1 MKFIAMPDPV
11 TGFMISCTMVECV
24 NGRFKEEFSG
34 MFVRV
39 HCEIK
44 VKCHL
49 MFVIFA
55 FAVDELSRLE
65 VFVPA
70 AT

>member
-1 MKFIAMPDPV
+1 MKFIAMPDP
-11 TGFMISCTMVECV
+11 GDRLYDFRTMVECV

-34 MFVRV
+34 MFVLV

-65 VFVPA
+65 AFVPA